1 MPECTHWIQTC
12 YNGTNY
18 TSDQHIV
25 VRAPCHE
32 VEFQWQQQATLITP
46 WENIPCQVMHN
57 WPKMVWNEISK
68 LPAATSIQQLCKQA
82 RLISPWEN
90 IPCHIF
96 FLQAWGLICVFE
108 TSSQDSGTC
117 QNAHTESWHATM
129 VLTITPCEN
138 IPCQV
143 MHEILSNDANKGM
156 KWI

>member
-12 YNGTNY
+12 YDGTNY

-32 VEFQWQQQATLITP
+32 VESQWQQQATLITP

-57 WPKMVWNEISK
+57 WPKKVWNEISK
-68 LPAATSIQQLCKQA
+68 LPAGTSIQQLCKQA

-117 QNAHTESWHATM
+117 AKLCIKYCPMMQKKVWNEF
-129 VLTITPCEN
+129 N
-138 IPCQV
+138 IISKLPV
-143 MHEILSNDANKGM
+143 HSLIIWLYHSL
-156 KWI
+156 